1 MSEIITRTYT
11 RGYPHPGE
19 IHVHSRDGGQTWE
32 GYRRSEWHGV
42 QSGEYWYGPDALT
55 LAELAKVTRDYQLTA
70 CREPRRGPCG
80 RASSVGSAH
89 CGN

>member
-1 MSEIITRTYT
+1 MTNRMSEIITRTYT

-55 LAELAKVTRDYQLTA
+55 SAELAKVTRDYQLTG
-70 CREPRRGPCG
+70 EKGVTP
-80 RASSVGSAH
+80 
-89 CGN
+89 